1 MPIYISF
8 QVEKVEEFEPGKT
21 SYFNM
26 LEKIKECQAR
36 VYFLYARYVQC
47 PFFKKIYKSFG
58 HVYCMPNTGTYFHP
72 NLDRRI
78 LFPNIFKEALMFDLE
93 SLTWHTGANF
103 HINSESA

>member
-1 MPIYISF
+1 M
-8 QVEKVEEFEPGKT
+8 EKVEEFEPGKS

-47 PFFKKIYKSFG
+47 PFFKKNIDKSFG
-58 HVYCMPNTGTYFHP
+58 YVYIMPDTGTYFHT

-78 LFPNIFKEALMFDLE
+78 LFPNIY
-93 SLTWHTGANF
+93 
-103 HINSESA
+103 I